1 MVGRSLP
8 GQGKWEVDLSGQ
20 WDLVLIGRKG
30 LADSEL
36 GFNQRP
42 VWRWLIGIGW
52 VPSDFG
58 WTDYDGP
65 RRCRFLG
72 GSSGQSFL

>member
-42 VWRWLIGIGW
+42 V
-52 VPSDFG
+52 
-58 WTDYDGP
+58 
-65 RRCRFLG
+65 
-72 GSSGQSFL
+72 